1 MEIDYQTFE
10 SALKNWC
17 ELRYNEF
24 KYYWPLNGGWEG
36 WVQVDFA
43 AYLQHNPPQVTLYRE
58 KKIYTDPKKRVDW
71 LVNGDAPN
79 PRKRIAV
86 EIKCL
91 SGGILN
97 VKSPGTELKK
107 FIAGIQKDQRKLK
120 QKNISMDNREC
131 QTVVIA
137 INFAPEVQSSLKA
150 AGLNCVTTAGDGEV
164 ELWAQYIY
172 TQMEVEPSFEAS
184 TSLGPFATNPLS
196 TSSSM
201 FTT

>member
-17 ELRYNEF
+17 ESRYNEF

-43 AYLQHNPPQVTLYRE
+43 AYLQQSAPQVTLYRE
-58 KKIYTDPKKRVDW
+58 KKIYTNTRKRVDW

-97 VKSPGTELKK
+97 NPNAEIKK
-107 FIAGIQKDQRKLK
+107 FMDGIRKDKNKLS
-120 QKNISMDNREC
+120 QENISTDNREC

-137 INFAPEVQSSLKA
+137 INFAPEVQSLLEA
-150 AGLNCVTTAGDGEV
+150 ADLHCVTTVGDGEIQ
-164 ELWAQYIY
+164 LWVQYLY
-172 TQMEVEPSFEAS
+172 TKMEVEPSFGTS
-184 TSLGPFATNPLS
+184 TSLGPFAPNPLS

-201 FTT
+201 FST